1 MMKIVFGLAAA
12 GFVLSLSTTTPANAQ
27 KDPACTEKC
36 NRENKASG
44 GGMPVRETVVA
55 ADHRRIARG
64 AIAAGGI
71 GTELL

>member
-1 MMKIVFGLAAA
+1 MMKIVIGLAAA
-12 GFVLSLSTTTPANAQ
+12 GFVLSPGITTSANAQ

-44 GGMPVRETVVA
+44 GGMPVRGTVVA

>member
-1 MMKIVFGLAAA
+1 MIKIVISLAAA

-44 GGMPVRETVVA
+44 GGMPVRGTAERIRACITACPRA
-55 ADHRRIARG
+55 ATSG
-64 AIAAGGI
+64 K
-71 GTELL
+71 TKS